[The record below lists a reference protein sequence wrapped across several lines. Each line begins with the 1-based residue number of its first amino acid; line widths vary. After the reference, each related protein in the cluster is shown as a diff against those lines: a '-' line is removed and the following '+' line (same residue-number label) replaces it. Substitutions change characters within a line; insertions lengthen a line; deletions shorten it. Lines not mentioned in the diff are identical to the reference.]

1 VPEPEARIEGI
12 RAGLAAVGLTPVI
25 KRYRE
30 HTRIEASMPTTF
42 PAETWGQLLALLAE
56 ADWFGFADSGVR
68 GRSLWA
74 AVREDTP
81 ASTSDSNGDDA

>member
-1 VPEPEARIEGI
+1 VPEPEARTEGI

-25 KRYRE
+25 KQYQD
-30 HTRIEASMPTTF
+30 HTRIEAAMPSTF
-42 PAETWGQLLALLAE
+42 PADAWGELLALLAE

-74 AVREDTP
+74 AVRKHPP
-81 ASTSDSNGDDA
+81 ALPSDGEGDET